1 MEYTSKALDLNKS
14 EINYPLR
21 IGVEDKSVFP
31 FKLLNDN
38 NRYLDYVGKVPPI
51 KYFYN
56 ISTVPP

>member
-21 IGVEDKSVFP
+21 DKSFGVEDKSVFP

-38 NRYLDYVGKVPPI
+38 NRYLLCR
-51 KYFYN
+51 
-56 ISTVPP
+56 